1 MKMDKQ
7 ILSVRMIDLL
17 EQIQEVD
24 KIINVHKASND
35 RVSISMIKQYMVRR
49 EEFVEQL
56 NEVFHQ
62 FSLQLT
68 SLEPLNRAKKS
79 YASESLAYSYANE
92 PVETYK
98 NQEDLKEISGN

>member
-1 MKMDKQ
+1 MDKEMLD
-7 ILSVRMIDLL
+7 IRMVDLL

-24 KIINVHKASND
+24 KLIQLYMSKTND
-35 RVSISMIKQYMVRR
+35 VIAMSMLKQYTVRR

-79 YASESLAYSYANE
+79 YAPENLAFSYANE

-98 NQEDLKEISGN
+98 NQEDLNEISGN